1 MLDLLKKIFNENDFQ
16 YDEKN
21 TDDVLF
27 FYKNEKEYYL
37 TSKYT
42 ENEFNNFFESK
53 KTRKVIKLFNDLKRE
68 YDDIKKNTS
77 LIVVIEVDDIDSFY
91 KKNRNQIFNIEEDEY
106 FFRKYVIMYTSKGI
120 DGIKKE
126 NDIILKINQILMDN
140 ERMEKFQKNL
150 YSEEE
155 FFIAMQLLVK
165 IPFLKLNKISK
176 KFISIEQKIHDS
188 LKESKLKED
197 ADLILK
203 IIGKEN
209 ELNLNFEQIRQSI
222 IMEENVEELDELL
235 KLFEVKQ

>member
-1 MLDLLKKIFNENDFQ
+1 
-16 YDEKN
+16 
-21 TDDVLF
+21 
-27 FYKNEKEYYL
+27 
-37 TSKYT
+37 
-42 ENEFNNFFESK
+42 
-53 KTRKVIKLFNDLKRE
+53 
-68 YDDIKKNTS
+68 
-77 LIVVIEVDDIDSFY
+77 
-91 KKNRNQIFNIEEDEY
+91 
-106 FFRKYVIMYTSKGI
+106 MYTSKGI